1 MACSSDKG
9 TVHIFSLA
17 EKSAGSSAK
26 EEGSNG
32 SNSHLKVAGNSNDNS
47 SSNSNLASSPS
58 ASDRERDRDRAS
70 AERDGNTLSASPSS
84 SSASAV
90 PNKSLGLT
98 FLRGIVPKGLM
109 PKYLDRF
116 ALHRTALYCSAPLAY
131 SYLPHPASLIHSF
144 LCLLSPSS
152 PVALPELYAPY
163 PTNDCTS

>member
-32 SNSHLKVAGNSNDNS
+32 SNSHLKVAGNSNDSS

-70 AERDGNTLSASPSS
+70 AERDGNTLSVSPSSS

-109 PKYLDRF
+109 PKYLDRY
-116 ALHRTALYCSAPLAY
+116 ALHCTAHLAY
-131 SYLPHPASLIHSF
+131 SHIPHPSCLTYSF
-144 LCLLSPSS
+144 
-152 PVALPELYAPY
+152 
-163 PTNDCTS
+163 